1 MTVRG
6 SLLSIVAAAALAGP
20 GLAGCKRTEPPPPPE
35 LPAAPP
41 KSELPVEQ
49 TPVQSIYEEKPGV
62 LYEKAATTPTVS
74 PVPSTPT
81 VPTPSRKSGKR

>member
-6 SLLSIVAAAALAGP
+6 RLLSIVVAAALAGP

-35 LPAAPP
+35 MPAAPP

-49 TPVQSIYEEKPGV
+49 TPVQSLYEEKPGV

-74 PVPSTPT
+74 PGVVTPAR
-81 VPTPSRKSGKR
+81 PTPSR